1 MERFR
6 IEMPRAIHFGAGALD
21 QLAASLAGARRVLLV
36 CGSRWLTGSP
46 WREAVERELAGCSAV
61 RRLCCAGG
69 EPTSL
74 TVAAALEEALP
85 FGPDAMVAVGGGS
98 VLDTARALSALLVH
112 GGPVER
118 YLEGMADA
126 GEVPGPCLPWVAIP
140 TTAGTG
146 AEATKNA
153 VLKVVAKGVKRSMRS
168 AHLLASAVIADPRLT
183 LSLPLE
189 ITGICGL
196 DALVQL
202 VEAFVSRKSTPFV
215 RGIVR
220 EAFPG
225 MLAALQDLPRAL
237 DSLELRAAASWG
249 ALVSGVALANGGLGA
264 AHGFAAAVGG
274 KYDIPHGLL
283 CALFL
288 PPVLEANASVVG
300 EAVTDLANAAGVSIA
315 DPVAWLAAE
324 VRSLGAAYGLPPDL
338 RGCGVPRHGVE
349 ELVAL
354 SQGSSMK
361 GNPRDLPVEEMRSI
375 LSSFL

>member
-1 MERFR
+1 
-6 IEMPRAIHFGAGALD
+6 MPGA
-21 QLAASLAGARRVLLV
+21 V
-36 CGSRWLTGSP
+36 
-46 WREAVERELAGCSAV
+46 
-61 RRLCCAGG
+61 
-69 EPTSL
+69 
-74 TVAAALEEALP
+74 
-85 FGPDAMVAVGGGS
+85 
-98 VLDTARALSALLVH
+98 
-112 GGPVER
+112 
-118 YLEGMADA
+118 
-126 GEVPGPCLPWVAIP
+126 EVPGPCLPWVAIP

-146 AEATKNA
+146 AEVTKNA
-153 VLKVVAKGVKRSMRS
+153 VIKAVAKGVKRSMRS

-189 ITGICGL
+189 ITGTCGL

-215 RGIVR
+215 RGIAR

-225 MLAALQDLPRAL
+225 MLAALQGLPRAL

-274 KYDIPHGLL
+274 KHDIPHGLL

-288 PPVLEANASVVG
+288 PPVLEANASVVRD
-300 EAVTDLANAAGVSIA
+300 AVADLGNAAGVSGA

-324 VRSLGAAYGLPPDL
+324 VRALCAAYGLPPDL
-338 RGCGVPRHGVE
+338 RGYGVPRRGVE
-349 ELVAL
+349 DLVAL

-361 GNPRDLPVEEMRSI
+361 GNPRDLSTEEMHSI
-375 LSSFL
+375 VSSLL